1 MIEVKNLTIGYT
13 GNSPV
18 VKDVNF
24 STEPGT
30 ILSIIG
36 PNGSGKSSLI
46 KGILGLV
53 QPLRG
58 QINFLEKKSEP
69 HTIGYMPQTPRFP
82 TNIKVRELISF
93 FKKLEPVE
101 EDRFQN
107 LISILELNN
116 HMDKKIGS
124 LSGGT
129 KQKISILQCFS
140 SKKDLYIIDEPTASL
155 DPYISHLLKSL
166 LVEKKKEGSLVI
178 FSTHILAELQELA
191 DRFLLLSEGSILI
204 DESPEN
210 FLRKNN
216 KSNLDQALMNFWN
229 EEYKTK
235 Q

>member
-1 MIEVKNLTIGYT
+1 MIDVKNLTISYGS
-13 GNSPV
+13 NSV
-18 VKDVNF
+18 AVRDVNF
-24 STEPGT
+24 NVESGC

-53 QPLRG
+53 QPISG
-58 QINFLEKKSEP
+58 NIHFQGKTAETHS
-69 HTIGYMPQTPRFP
+69 IGYMPQTPRFP
-82 TNIKVRELISF
+82 LNLKVKELISF

-101 EDRFQN
+101 EERFQSLLN
-107 LISILELNN
+107 VLELSH

-140 SKKDLYIIDEPTASL
+140 SEKDLYVIDEPTASL

-166 LVEKKKEGSLVI
+166 LLEKKKEGALVI
-178 FSTHILAELQELA
+178 FSTHILAELHELA
-191 DRFLLLSEGSILI
+191 DRFILLSEGKILI
-204 DESPEN
+204 DASPDE
-210 FLRKNN
+210 FLKQS
-216 KSNLDQALMNFWN
+216 KMVNLDQALMNFWN

-235 Q
+235 K